1 MQAWVEEELSSAD
14 LGDVRLNERYK
25 LLLDRMSA
33 KPSLK
38 FPALCKGRA
47 EVEAA
52 YRFLDNDRVDEHGV
66 LAPHRA
72 ATLDRIRAH
81 PVVIVAQD
89 TSEFDVTR
97 KHERMAGAGPLN
109 DAGRLGL
116 YGHALLAVTPERLPL
131 GIVGVQ
137 LWARDV
143 DDFQRPAAQ
152 KAAERKEKAIDEKE
166 SFRWLEG
173 YRAACAVAREAP
185 ATTVVCISDSEGDV
199 YECFAEAQT
208 AGGKRR
214 AAWIVRACQDRQ
226 LTASDRRRT
235 PDDKLWRQAAAG
247 PVLQTLTIQ
256 VSARAPKSKDR
267 RKRKQPRSARKAVVT
282 VQAVPVSL
290 RAPRRCGQERLADVA
305 VNAVL
310 VREVDAPPGEEP
322 VEWLLL
328 TSLPIDAVE
337 QVLQVVQYY
346 CCRWQIEI
354 YFRVLKSGCKVEES
368 QLETA
373 ARFRAYLALCMIV
386 AWRVMYVMMLGRE
399 RPELPC
405 DVVLE
410 AEEWQAV
417 YAVVKEEAPP
427 ATPPPLGDMV
437 VLIATLGGYLG
448 REGDGPPGPKA
459 VWVGMQRMTDLG
471 LAWRAFAAHGHSRM
485 G

>member
-1 MQAWVEEELSSAD
+1 MQAWVEQELRTAD
-14 LGDVRLNERYK
+14 LGDARLNERYK
-25 LLLDRMSA
+25 LLLDRMSS

-52 YRFLDNDRVDEHGV
+52 YRFLDNEHVEEQGV

-72 ATLDRIRAH
+72 ATLGRIRAY

-137 LWARDV
+137 LWARDA

-152 KAAERKEKAIDEKE
+152 KAAERKEKPIDEKE

-173 YRAACAVAREAP
+173 YRAACAVAQEAP
-185 ATTVVCISDSEGDV
+185 GTTVVCVSDSEGDV
-199 YECFAEAQT
+199 YECFAAGST
-208 AGGKRR
+208 AEGQRR
-214 AAWIVRACQDRQ
+214 AEWIVRACQDRQ
-226 LTASDRRRT
+226 LTAPDRRRT
-235 PDDKLWRQAAAG
+235 PDDKLWEQAAAG
-247 PVLQTLTIQ
+247 PVLQTLTVR
-256 VSARAPKSKDR
+256 VSAREPKSKDR
-267 RKRKQPRSARKAVVT
+267 RKRKQPRSARQAVVT
-282 VQAVPVSL
+282 VQAARVTL
-290 RAPRRCGQERLADVA
+290 RAPRRCGQERLPDVA

-310 VREVDAPPGEEP
+310 VREVDPPPGEEP
-322 VEWLLL
+322 IEWLLL
-328 TSLPIDAVE
+328 TSLPIAAVE

-346 CCRWQIEI
+346 CCRWQIEV

-399 RPELPC
+399 CPELPC

-427 ATPPPLGDMV
+427 ATPPTLGEMV

-448 REGDGPPGPKA
+448 RKGDGPPGPKA

-471 LAWRAFAAHGHSRM
+471 LAWRAFAAHGRSET